1 MNVQVNP
8 EVLRHIS
15 EELYEISSDLA
26 KLSPELESISRE
38 LQKQTVFHPSI
49 KILDKAAEALGG
61 ERYQFT
67 VLAQA
72 LSNIARMYSEADE
85 RTGDLFSAIRF
96 IHNYAE
102 PIYFSNFTT
111 IQDRLFTLLY
121 GGESQWQK

>member
-8 EVLRHIS
+8 EALRHIS

-38 LQKQTVFHPSI
+38 LHKQTVFHPSI
-49 KILDKAAEALGG
+49 KILDKATEALGG

-72 LSNIARMYSEADE
+72 LSNIARMYSETDE
-85 RTGDLFSAIRF
+85 RTGDLFTEIRF
-96 IHNYAE
+96 IHNYSE